1 MSQAL
6 KGIRVIDMTHNQ
18 AGPACAQIL
27 GFLGADVI
35 KLEEPR
41 GGDVARTNMRDRAD
55 SDSLFFL
62 ILNANK
68 RSLTLNLKTEE
79 GKELFRKVIAES
91 DVLLENFG
99 PGALDRLGLGYDAL
113 SKLNPRLIYATIKGF
128 GTYGPYS
135 GYKSFEPIAQAMGG
149 AMAVTG
155 FPENPPTYVFPA
167 IGDSGTGMHMA
178 IGILAALQQ
187 RHQTGK
193 GQHVEVSMQDAVVN
207 LIRVSLRDHQRLGG
221 PQPRSGNQLGRTVP
235 GTTYP
240 CAPGGPNDY
249 VYIFAQPQMW
259 KPLLGAMGREDL
271 ATDPR
276 FATPEAR
283 WENRDAFNAIMAEW
297 TRQRTKH
304 DVMRVLG
311 EAGVPSGACQ
321 DTGEVLADPHL
332 RAREMIVDID
342 YPTRGTYQTVGCP
355 IKLSESPA
363 EVTRPPLLG
372 EHSADVLQA
381 LCGVGPDAFAALRER
396 GIV

>member
-6 KGIRVIDMTHNQ
+6 QGIRVIDMTHNQ

-35 KLEEPR
+35 KLEEPK
-41 GGDVARTNMRDRAD
+41 GGDVARTNMRDKPD

-62 ILNANK
+62 VLNANK

-79 GKELFRKVIAES
+79 GKALFRKVISES

-155 FPENPPTYVFPA
+155 YPDSPPTYNFPA

-178 IGILAALQQ
+178 IGILAAIQQ
-187 RHQTGK
+187 RHMTGK

-271 ATDPR
+271 ADDPR
-276 FATPEAR
+276 FATPDAR
-283 WENRDAFNAIMAEW
+283 WQNREAFNVIMSDW

-304 DVMRVLG
+304 EVMDILG
-311 EAGVPSGACQ
+311 AAGVPSGACQ

-332 RAREMIVDID
+332 RERQMVVDVD
-342 YPTRGTYQTVGCP
+342 FPTRGTYQTVGCP
-355 IKLSESPA
+355 IKLSDSPA
-363 EVTRPPLLG
+363 EIVRPPLLG
-372 EHSADVLQA
+372 EHTAEILASV
-381 LCGVGPDAFAALRER
+381 CGVDAEEVAALRDK
-396 GIV
+396 GVV